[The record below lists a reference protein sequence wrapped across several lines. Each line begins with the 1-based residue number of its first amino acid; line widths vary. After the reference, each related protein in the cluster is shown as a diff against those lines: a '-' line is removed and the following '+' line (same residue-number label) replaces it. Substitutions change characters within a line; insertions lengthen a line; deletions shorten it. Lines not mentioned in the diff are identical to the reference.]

1 MRLMTAP
8 PLVAHVI
15 FRLDIGGLENGVVN
29 LLNHMPPERY
39 RHAIVCLTEH
49 TDFRARLRRDDVSL
63 HALHKRP
70 GKDAGWYLRLWQCM
84 RALIPDIV
92 HTRNLTTLE
101 ALVPAAFAG
110 VRHRVHGEHG
120 WDLDDLHGTRRRYRI
135 LRRGLS
141 PFVSQYVTVSRDLR
155 GWLER
160 EIAVPATRITQICNG
175 VDTSLFR
182 PPAAGREAL
191 PAAGF
196 AGAGTV
202 VIGTVGRMTGI
213 KSPLT
218 LARAFVEL
226 LDSEPDARKRLRLV
240 LVGDGPEL
248 ASVRALLAD
257 AGAADLAWLPGAR
270 DDVPQL
276 MRAMDLFVLSSLNE
290 GISNTILEAMASG
303 LPIVATNVGGNAE
316 LVRDGG
322 TGILVPPGDPA
333 ALAAALRRYLRD
345 PALRE
350 AHALAARERALADF
364 SMEAMVRGYLDVYDR
379 LLGRESLAHAA

>member
-1 MRLMTAP
+1 MTAP
-8 PLVAHVI
+8 PLIAHVI
-15 FRLDIGGLENGVVN
+15 FRLDIGGLENGLVN
-29 LLNHMPPERY
+29 LLNHMPRERY
-39 RHAIVCLTEH
+39 RHAIVCLTDH

-70 GKDAGWYLRLWQCM
+70 GKDAAWYLRLWQCM
-84 RALIPDIV
+84 RALAPDVV

-120 WDLDDLHGTRRRYRI
+120 WDLDDLNGTRRRYRI

-141 PFVSQYVTVSRDLR
+141 PFVSQYVTVSRDLHA
-155 GWLER
+155 WLER
-160 EIAVPATRITQICNG
+160 QLDIPAARITQICNG
-175 VDTSLFR
+175 VDTSLFH
-182 PPAAGREAL
+182 PPTAAREAL
-191 PAAGF
+191 PVPGF
-196 AGAGTV
+196 ADPGTV
-202 VIGTVGRMTGI
+202 VIGAVGRMTGI

-226 LDSEPDARKRLRLV
+226 LGSEPDARARLRLA

-248 ASVRALLAD
+248 AAVRTLLAE
-257 AGAADLAWLPGAR
+257 AGAADIAWLPGAR
-270 DDVPQL
+270 GDVPQL
-276 MRAMDLFVLSSLNE
+276 LRAMDLFVLSSLNE

-303 LPIVATNVGGNAE
+303 LPVVATSVGGNGE

-322 TGILVPPGDPA
+322 TGMLVAPGDPA

-345 PALRE
+345 PSLRE
-350 AHALAARERALADF
+350 AHARAARERALADF
-364 SMEAMVRGYLDVYDR
+364 SMEAMVHGYLDVYDR
-379 LLGRESLAHAA
+379 LLGRAPLARAA